1 MSLEL
6 YHDQNISLKSA
17 VVTGPGESCK
27 AVLLMGVQAH
37 CLLSV
42 RGSHTDQCNPRP
54 GSDDLLFAVDSD
66 NTETHKQ
73 SDVESRDC

>member
-17 VVTGPGESCK
+17 AVTGPGESCK
-27 AVLLMGVQAH
+27 AVLLMGMQAH

-42 RGSHTDQCNPRP
+42 RG
-54 GSDDLLFAVDSD
+54 
-66 NTETHKQ
+66 
-73 SDVESRDC
+73 